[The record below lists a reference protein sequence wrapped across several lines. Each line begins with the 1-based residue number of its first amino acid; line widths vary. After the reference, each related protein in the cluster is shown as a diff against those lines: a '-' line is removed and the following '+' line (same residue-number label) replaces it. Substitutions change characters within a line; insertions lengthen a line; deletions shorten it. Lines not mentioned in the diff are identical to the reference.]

1 MMYLVNKDTFTVAQV
16 SAMPINNTTVRVAG
30 KERWKNTLSCYYADT
45 MEEAMATIKELK
57 REKLKEIQK
66 QIERYERLLSLL
78 KSHFEDLK
86 NSI

>member
-1 MMYLVNKDTFTVAQV
+1 MMYLVNKDAFTVAQV
-16 SAMPINNTTVRVAG
+16 SATPINNTTVRVAG
-30 KERWKNTLSCYYADT
+30 KERCKDTVNCYYADT

-86 NSI
+86 NCI